1 MDYEHEIHRRL
12 SRFPVLNG
20 RGNVRDSTQLL
31 YEVIQL
37 MLEQRQA
44 TVPSCSHLEDDIA
57 LLETL
62 TALEVAGLPMAMKGN
77 PSVTGEHVEI
87 SSDVLHPAP
96 PPAKKPMA
104 PHGLTKFGNPRRI
117 RPPRKKK

>member
-1 MDYEHEIHRRL
+1 MDYEHEIHQRL

-37 MLEQRQA
+37 MLEQRTAAPPPCPTFDASLAGLEELGFSIPLAMQDDA
-44 TVPSCSHLEDDIA
+44 TVI
-57 LLETL
+57 
-62 TALEVAGLPMAMKGN
+62 
-77 PSVTGEHVEI
+77 GEHIEV
-87 SSDVLHPAP
+87 SSEVLHPEPAP
-96 PPAKKPMA
+96 MPPRKMNA